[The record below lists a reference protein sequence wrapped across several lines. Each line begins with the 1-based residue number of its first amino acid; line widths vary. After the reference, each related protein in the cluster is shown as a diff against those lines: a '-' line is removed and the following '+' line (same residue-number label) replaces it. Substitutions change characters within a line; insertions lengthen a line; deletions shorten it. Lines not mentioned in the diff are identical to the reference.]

1 MGDILILGVLAVV
14 IGAVIRKM
22 IRDKK
27 TEKSCCTGCS
37 GTCGSC
43 PCKDK

>member
-14 IGAVIRKM
+14 IGAILRKM

-27 TEKSCCTGCS
+27 SGKSCCSGCS
-37 GTCGSC
+37 GNCGSC
-43 PCKDK
+43 PYHK